1 MNEILAAE
9 NLKKTYMDGSS
20 ELHVLKSINLKV
32 MRRDLLAIT
41 GVSGSGKSTL
51 LHLLGALDTPTG
63 GKVYLDGIDMR
74 TMGERKLA
82 NVRNSRFGFIFQFYY
97 LLPEFSVFENVLM
110 PAMVRRKNKAAEEK
124 AGSILERVGLKERMN
139 HYPAELSGGEMQR
152 AAIARALINAPEI
165 IFADEPTGNLDNKN
179 SRSILDLI
187 IKLNDEEHQ
196 VFIIATHESTIARI
210 ARRTFCLNDGVLE
223 PQ

>member
-9 NLKKTYMDGSS
+9 NLQKTYVDGSS
-20 ELHVLKSINLKV
+20 ELHVLRNVNLEV
-32 MRRDLLAIT
+32 MKRDLLAIT

-97 LLPEFSVFENVLM
+97 LLPEFSVFENVLL
-110 PAMVRRKNKAAEEK
+110 PAMVHRKNKTAEEK
-124 AGSILERVGLKERMN
+124 ACSILEMVGLKERMN
-139 HYPAELSGGEMQR
+139 HYPAKLSGGEMQR
-152 AAIARALINAPEI
+152 AAIARALINSPEI

-179 SRSILDLI
+179 SRAILDLI

-196 VFIIATHESTIARI
+196 VFIIATHEGAIAGA
-210 ARRTFCLNDGVLE
+210 ARRTFCLNNGVLE

>member
-20 ELHVLKSINLKV
+20 ELHVLRNVNLKV

-210 ARRTFCLNDGVLE
+210 ARRIFCLNDGVLE